1 MIYDKILDELLE
13 WLTTIPTN
21 PYESLILQRKQD
33 TLHGTYKEYSK
44 VIQAS
49 RLASMLQS

>member
-13 WLTTIPTN
+13 WLHNNTDK